1 MRVSE
6 VQLEDDGEGGDE
18 GEGEGEGEA
27 DPRRRWMGEADLW
40 IESPMKARARPLRRG
55 ISSSNAADEAR

>member
-18 GEGEGEGEA
+18 GEGEG
-27 DPRRRWMGEADLW
+27 DPRRRGMGEADLW